1 MDHALTPD
9 EIIAKLCGGD
19 QTKGSCSSLGFAYVG
34 NHVGLDVTDFRGG
47 ESQNFFSMN
56 SNIVAIAKLP
66 NVNSV
71 IETVVDDFKGTNAL
85 LKTMTESKLYYLAT
99 GQHAAIIRKV
109 AGGYEYLE
117 LQSARNNGFFKL
129 TTDVLKRR
137 FGCKHSHTRFGTK
150 YALPNVLIDI
160 DSLQGNKEFEQLLNY
175 LNTATDKQMK
185 GASGYTK

>member
-1 MDHALTPD
+1 M
-9 EIIAKLCGGD
+9 
-19 QTKGSCSSLGFAYVG
+19 
-34 NHVGLDVTDFRGG
+34 
-47 ESQNFFSMN
+47 
-56 SNIVAIAKLP
+56 P